1 MDRLLIMIPIFS
13 ILLPA
18 SALSTCGIMFETS
31 LSIFEQL
38 AIQSRAQYYCACA
51 DVSCYYEESKRKQV
65 AGRRN
70 LRSIVIPSSNNIT
83 VTESPF
89 SPAVTQDHQK
99 SIGDTQI
106 IGNDTFFCILQKSR
120 EQEMRIMQSLN
131 VAKLGDLQTSIN
143 ATAKL
148 HMMLEQCKSHQKQ
161 LIYLIL
167 A

>member
-1 MDRLLIMIPIFS
+1 MT
-13 ILLPA
+13 
-18 SALSTCGIMFETS
+18 LSFV
-31 LSIFEQL
+31 FY
-38 AIQSRAQYYCACA
+38 R
-51 DVSCYYEESKRKQV
+51 
-65 AGRRN
+65 
-70 LRSIVIPSSNNIT
+70 
-83 VTESPF
+83 
-89 SPAVTQDHQK
+89 
-99 SIGDTQI
+99 
-106 IGNDTFFCILQKSR
+106 KSR